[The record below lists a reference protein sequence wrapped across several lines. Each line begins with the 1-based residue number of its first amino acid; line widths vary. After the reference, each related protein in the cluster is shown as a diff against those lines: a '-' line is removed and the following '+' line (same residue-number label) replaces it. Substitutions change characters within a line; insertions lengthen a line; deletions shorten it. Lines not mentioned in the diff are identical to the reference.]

1 MGIASVDRAGPAQN
15 EGRTDRLTGLI
26 ERLAGD
32 AGRLDRAIGGLRR
45 SKMRCGHS
53 VAVRVGAIEKCGHMR
68 ALKEACGHTFL
79 FWRMVVLRL
88 AAIRGSMHEVCRH

>member
-15 EGRTDRLTGLI
+15 EGRTDRLTKLT
-26 ERLAGD
+26 ERLVGD

-53 VAVRVGAIEKCGHMR
+53 VAVRVGAIEKCGHMANRR
-68 ALKEACGHTFL
+68 A
-79 FWRMVVLRL
+79 
-88 AAIRGSMHEVCRH
+88 AAEGSMWSHFPILAYGRTLSGRDSGEHA